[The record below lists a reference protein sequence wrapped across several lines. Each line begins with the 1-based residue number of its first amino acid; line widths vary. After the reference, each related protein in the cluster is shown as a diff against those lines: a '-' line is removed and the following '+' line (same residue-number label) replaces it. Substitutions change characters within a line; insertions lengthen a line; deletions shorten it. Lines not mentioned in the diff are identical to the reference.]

1 LATVRILRSTTAGN
15 TPTSLV
21 SGQLAI
27 NEADGKLFYR
37 ASNGTVTLLST
48 GGGGGSGSVD
58 VYEFATPASFP
69 ATGQSAVIYVAT
81 DTGRTYRWVGS
92 QYAEVGPSGGIA
104 PLTSASDV
112 LTGTLSDARLSA
124 NVVLTGDSRLSD
136 SREWSAATVSQSA
149 AEAGTATG
157 RVAWTVLRVWQAIA
171 AWWAAS
177 ADKTKLDGIASNA
190 TANATDAQLRDRST
204 HTGTQAATTITG
216 LATVATSGAYTD
228 LSGRPTSM
236 SPTAHAASH
245 ASAGS
250 DVLTLTAAQISD
262 FSSAAAAAAPATT
275 NASLLTSGT
284 LADARLTANVV
295 LAGDSRLSDART
307 PTAHTHLLS
316 DLTQSGATTGQ
327 VATWNGTSWAASAP
341 VGGVS
346 DGSKGDITVS
356 GSGATWSI
364 NANAVVTAD
373 IADGAV
379 TDAKV
384 ASVAAAKITG
394 LSAATPSAYGRIL
407 LFG

>member
-1 LATVRILRSTTAGN
+1 MATVRILRSTTAGN

-124 NVVLTGDSRLSD
+124 NVVL
-136 SREWSAATVSQSA
+136 
-149 AEAGTATG
+149 
-157 RVAWTVLRVWQAIA
+157 
-171 AWWAAS
+171 
-177 ADKTKLDGIASNA
+177 
-190 TANATDAQLRDRST
+190 
-204 HTGTQAATTITG
+204 
-216 LATVATSGAYTD
+216 
-228 LSGRPTSM
+228 
-236 SPTAHAASH
+236 
-245 ASAGS
+245 
-250 DVLTLTAAQISD
+250 
-262 FSSAAAAAAPATT
+262 
-275 NASLLTSGT
+275 
-284 LADARLTANVV
+284 
-295 LAGDSRLSDART
+295 AGDSRLSDART

-364 NANAVVTAD
+364 NANAVVTSD

>member
-1 LATVRILRSTTAGN
+1 
-15 TPTSLV
+15 
-21 SGQLAI
+21 
-27 NEADGKLFYR
+27 
-37 ASNGTVTLLST
+37 
-48 GGGGGSGSVD
+48 
-58 VYEFATPASFP
+58 
-69 ATGQSAVIYVAT
+69 
-81 DTGRTYRWVGS
+81 
-92 QYAEVGPSGGIA
+92 
-104 PLTSASDV
+104 
-112 LTGTLSDARLSA
+112 
-124 NVVLTGDSRLSD
+124 
-136 SREWSAATVSQSA
+136 
-149 AEAGTATG
+149 
-157 RVAWTVLRVWQAIA
+157 
-171 AWWAAS
+171 
-177 ADKTKLDGIASNA
+177 
-190 TANATDAQLRDRST
+190 
-204 HTGTQAATTITG
+204 
-216 LATVATSGAYTD
+216 
-228 LSGRPTSM
+228 M